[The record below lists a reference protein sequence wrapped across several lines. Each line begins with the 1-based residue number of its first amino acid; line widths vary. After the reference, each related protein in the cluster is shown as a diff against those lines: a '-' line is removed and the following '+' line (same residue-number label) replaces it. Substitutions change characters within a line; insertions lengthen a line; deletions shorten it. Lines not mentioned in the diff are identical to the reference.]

1 MLHLD
6 HPSSLSPPLISHS
19 DLPWSTVPRDNVHKD
34 KSKQPQ
40 PLNPSPT
47 DLLSSEQPADLPH
60 TRQPDDGQTAGLV
73 NDASRQST
81 PLSELSSP
89 SERAKSLEPTDTSG
103 NSDNPGTDSSHS
115 TAQESGRQAEGRE
128 KREEQTDGR
137 SVVAGGATEGQGSV
151 KDVAV
156 ERRTMGQPPTLP
168 PDPPATNFNPSQPS
182 RSTSSPQPSS
192 RPPSVSYRGQ
202 SIDPVPRRQSV
213 GAESIS
219 SASFSAVPGTPTA
232 TSPANPSEQKLD
244 TKVVTILELNAE
256 LLRYLLHSER
266 LSWALTCPSLPGSA
280 WSFSPVVCPQM
291 TPGSSSK

>member
-34 KSKQPQ
+34 KPKQPQ
-40 PLNPSPT
+40 PPNPSPT
-47 DLLSSEQPADLPH
+47 EPLPSERSADPPQAH
-60 TRQPDDGQTAGLV
+60 QPDEGQTAGLV

-89 SERAKSLEPTDTSG
+89 SERAKSLEPTDTSETP
-103 NSDNPGTDSSHS
+103 DRLGTDSNSS
-115 TAQESGRQAEGRE
+115 TAQESRWQTGEIRE
-128 KREEQTDGR
+128 KLEEQKGGQSVITSGVSEDR
-137 SVVAGGATEGQGSV
+137 SLTKDAG
-151 KDVAV
+151 V
-156 ERRTMGQPPTLP
+156 EERQTMQQSTILP
-168 PDPPATNFNPSQPS
+168 SDLPIVGFNPSQSS

-202 SIDPVPRRQSV
+202 SADPIPRKQSA

-219 SASFSAVPGTPTA
+219 SASFPTIPNTPIV
-232 TSPANPSEQKLD
+232 TSPANFSEQKLD

-256 LLRYLLHSER
+256 LLKYVLH
-266 LSWALTCPSLPGSA
+266 
-280 WSFSPVVCPQM
+280 
-291 TPGSSSK
+291 